1 MPNSSK
7 SKNMNWL
14 HSRAPLLAVLLMLMM
29 GAASFVR
36 PGRGDALPYHRR
48 VADAAGTIPQRI
60 GDWVGTDV
68 EAPREAIKLLN
79 PNVLR
84 SKRYINDATNE
95 TATLLFVHCKD
106 AGDMA
111 GHYPARCYPT
121 QGWLQVER
129 EPKDW
134 HIAGLTI
141 QGSEYVFSLLRP
153 EGAIRMVVDNFIIMP
168 DGRTL
173 RDIAGVYEAAAD
185 YKTHFYGAGQVQMLT
200 DARMSASRRDEVFHE
215 LVGANMTFVE
225 AVRSGFEVRAD
236 TGQ

>member
-1 MPNSSK
+1 
-7 SKNMNWL
+7 MNWI
-14 HSRAPLLAVLLMLMM
+14 HARAPFLAVLLMLMM

-36 PGRGDALPYHRR
+36 PGRGDAAPYHRA
-48 VADAAGTIPQRI
+48 VADAASTIPQRI

-84 SKRYINDATNE
+84 SKRYINEKTGE
-95 TATLLFVHCKD
+95 SATLLFVHCKD

-121 QGWLQVER
+121 QGWIEVDRQ
-129 EPKDW
+129 PKDW
-134 HIAGLTI
+134 HISGLTI
-141 QGSEYVFSLLRP
+141 EGSEYTFSLLRP
-153 EGAIRMVVDNFIIMP
+153 EGTIRMVVDNFIIMP

-173 RDIAGVYEAAAD
+173 RDIDGVYDAAAD
-185 YKTHFYGAGQVQMLT
+185 YKTHFYGAGQMQLLT
-200 DARMSASRRDEVFHE
+200 EASMSDRRRNEVFHE
-215 LVGANMTFVE
+215 IVGANMAVID
-225 AVRSGFEVRAD
+225 AVRSGFEVRED